1 MAVDKSTWN
10 KKVKVS
16 QSTIDDIKKLGMTKA
31 LKLAKQNAGATQ
43 GGLVKEYQ
51 EATRRLYGDK
61 RFSAATKGAT
71 PAPAKKGSYQAG
83 SAKSGKATYTTGSGV
98 KYKAS
103 GTPAAKPA
111 AKPTTTKATA
121 KKDNTK
127 ANLLKGVA
135 GTAAAVGL
143 LVVGRG
149 KGAGTIAKLSPQVG
163 RALNSPVGRLLTG
176 TVEKTKTTAAS
187 TSGRVAAK
195 VSKTVSQSQY
205 DAMKAAA
212 AAKGI
217 KPIAL
222 SKNVGATATSKAP
235 AKLTIK
241 KTAAPAA
248 SKAKAAV
255 DKLTA
260 RGNARWDA
268 NAAKAKAPKPPKK

>member
-61 RFSAATKGAT
+61 RFAAATKAAT
-71 PAPAKKGSYQAG
+71 PMKKGSYQAG
-83 SAKSGKATYTTGSGV
+83 SAKSSKATYTTGSGV

-103 GTPAAKPA
+103 GTPAAKPTT
-111 AKPTTTKATA
+111 KPAVKATA
-121 KKDNTK
+121 KKDNT
-127 ANLLKGVA
+127 ANIVKGVA
-135 GTAAAVGL
+135 GTAAAIGL
-143 LVVGRG
+143 LVAGRG
-149 KGAGTIAKLSPQVG
+149 KGASTIAKLSPQVG
-163 RALNSPVGRLLTG
+163 RAMNSTAGRWLTG
-176 TVEKTKTTAAS
+176 TVEKTATKATS
-187 TSGRVAAK
+187 TSGRIAAK
-195 VSKTVSQSQY
+195 AGKPVSQSQY

-212 AAKGI
+212 AAKGV
-217 KPIAL
+217 KAPVL

-235 AKLTIK
+235 TKLTIK
-241 KTAAPAA
+241 KTAAPVA

>member
-10 KKVKVS
+10 KKIKVS

-71 PAPAKKGSYQAG
+71 PMKKGSYQAG

-103 GTPAAKPA
+103 GTPAARPA

-121 KKDNTK
+121 KKDNT
-127 ANLLKGVA
+127 ANIVKGVA
-135 GTAAAVGL
+135 GTAAAIGL
-143 LVVGRG
+143 LVAGRG
-149 KGAGTIAKLSPQVG
+149 KGASTIAKLSPQVG
-163 RALNSPVGRLLTG
+163 RAMNSTAGRWLTG
-176 TVEKTKTTAAS
+176 TVEKTATKATS
-187 TSGRVAAK
+187 TSGRIAAK
-195 VSKTVSQSQY
+195 AGKPVSQSQY

-212 AAKGI
+212 AAKGV
-217 KPIAL
+217 KAPVL

-235 AKLTIK
+235 TKLTIK

>member
-1 MAVDKSTWN
+1 MAIDKSTWN

-61 RFSAATKGAT
+61 RFSAATKAAT
-71 PAPAKKGSYQAG
+71 PMKKGSYQAG

-121 KKDNTK
+121 KKDNT
-127 ANLLKGVA
+127 ANIVKGVA
-135 GTAAAVGL
+135 GTAAAIGL
-143 LVVGRG
+143 LVAGRG
-149 KGAGTIAKLSPQVG
+149 KGASTIAKLSPQVG
-163 RALNSPVGRLLTG
+163 RAMNSTAGRWLTG
-176 TVEKTKTTAAS
+176 TVEKTATKATS
-187 TSGRVAAK
+187 TSGRIAAK
-195 VSKTVSQSQY
+195 AGKPVSQSQY

-212 AAKGI
+212 AAKGV
-217 KPIAL
+217 KAPVL

-235 AKLTIK
+235 TKLTIK